1 MRETERAMKE
11 IHKFLQEQVTENM
24 SMDEINALLQAHL
37 KEINANIPKE
47 LSEET
52 AKTADDFIELAEQKY
67 EEGDEKG
74 ARPNYAI
81 SDAFYEIYDVDKVFL
96 IACEAGDID
105 TIQKKFQRILEKG
118 KTILEK
124 QGCFQED
131 VGQFWQVLETRPY
144 IRAKGQYVLLLA
156 RAGKLK
162 KAAQEAEDIIRL
174 NEQDNLGIR
183 YVLMHLYAA
192 LEDAES
198 AQKLLGKY
206 SKYEEGPILL
216 ALTLL
221 YYKLDETDQAKK
233 YLRQLTKVN
242 KETRAFVRDVL
253 TEKVD
258 RVLSVIEKQG
268 GFAPL
273 SEEELVEIY
282 NENIMIYL
290 SAPDF
295 FDWLANELKL

>member
-11 IHKFLQEQVTENM
+11 IHKFLQEQETENM

-52 AKTADDFIELAEQKY
+52 AKTADDLIELAEQKY

-74 ARPNYAI
+74 ALRLARKAQKMDPDNLDI
-81 SDAFYEIYDVDKVFL
+81 DLFL
-96 IACEAGDID
+96 IACEEGDIG